1 MDILRQDLRLAVRML
16 TKNPGF
22 TARGEEPTL
31 YWKIGV
37 RMALGAKRTD
47 VLRLV
52 VGQGV
57 VLALAGV
64 GIGRVLA
71 FGAGRIVASVL
82 FGVSP
87 SDPVSFAVIALLL
100 TAVASLASFLPA
112 NRAVEVDP
120 LEALRNE

>member
-1 MDILRQDLRLAVRML
+1 
-16 TKNPGF
+16 
-22 TARGEEPTL
+22 
-31 YWKIGV
+31 
-37 RMALGAKRTD
+37 MALGAKRVD

-64 GIGRVLA
+64 GIGLILA
-71 FGAGRIVASVL
+71 FGAGRIVASIL
-82 FGVSP
+82 YDVSP
-87 SDPVSFAVIALLL
+87 SDPVSFAIIAVLL
-100 TAVASLASFLPA
+100 TAVASFASFLPA